1 VHALRGIDIELFRGE
16 LVVLL
21 GPSGSGKSTFLIALV
36 LGYALKP
43 VPVPVDMAAIQRG
56 TLEVTV
62 DDDGETRVKEVFA
75 VSAPVSGQML
85 RIDSKVGDE
94 VVAGET
100 VLAVMQPTAPEFL
113 DARSRRQ
120 AEAEVKAAEA
130 ALALAEAERAKAKAE
145 LEFARAEYERARELA
160 RKGNISGSARDRAE
174 MEANSR
180 QAALETAAANVRVR
194 TFALETAKARLIEPE
209 MVTEGGG
216 VQIRAPVSGRVL
228 RLLQESEQVV
238 QAGTPLIEIGDP
250 TDIEIKTD
258 LLSSEAVKVSEGD
271 EVIVTGWG
279 GPGNLAG
286 RVRRVE
292 PSGFTKVSAL
302 GIEEQRVNVIIDFA
316 GDAAARKGLAHGYRV
331 DAKVVI
337 WRGTDILT
345 VPLGALFRDGSD
357 WAVFKVEDGDARL
370 TRVKI
375 GRDGAFD
382 AEVLEGLK
390 EGDAV
395 ILHPS
400 DRIHDGVGVERRNSR

>member
-1 VHALRGIDIELFRGE
+1 MTEVVFRTENVTKVYGDGELAVHALRGIDIELFRGE

-145 LEFARAEYERARELA
+145 LEFAAPNTSVRASWRARA
-160 RKGNISGSARDRAE
+160 TFP
-174 MEANSR
+174 
-180 QAALETAAANVRVR
+180 AAPATGRRWRR
-194 TFALETAKARLIEPE
+194 T
-209 MVTEGGG
+209 
-216 VQIRAPVSGRVL
+216 
-228 RLLQESEQVV
+228 
-238 QAGTPLIEIGDP
+238 
-250 TDIEIKTD
+250 
-258 LLSSEAVKVSEGD
+258 
-271 EVIVTGWG
+271 
-279 GPGNLAG
+279 AG
-286 RVRRVE
+286 RRRSKPPPPTCACG
-292 PSGFTKVSAL
+292 PS
-302 GIEEQRVNVIIDFA
+302 R
-316 GDAAARKGLAHGYRV
+316 
-331 DAKVVI
+331 
-337 WRGTDILT
+337 WR
-345 VPLGALFRDGSD
+345 P
-357 WAVFKVEDGDARL
+357 
-370 TRVKI
+370 
-375 GRDGAFD
+375 
-382 AEVLEGLK
+382 
-390 EGDAV
+390 
-395 ILHPS
+395 
-400 DRIHDGVGVERRNSR
+400 RRPG